1 MYDHFRDATG
11 QNDLRVYAH
20 NVCDVPL
27 RGSVA
32 KRAPRIHPMRSASI
46 VMVLQ
51 PAECVAFRA
60 EQFGHLLLNEHVV
73 QDSGLVQLAWP
84 VAVHEP
90 GEIAPITEEMV
101 EWVLARKTSIDP
113 GEAVLITTCRS

>member
-20 NVCDVPL
+20 NVCDIAV
-27 RGSVA
+27 RGRVA
-32 KRAPRIHPMRSASI
+32 KRVPRVHPVKSASI
-46 VMVLQ
+46 IMVLQ

-73 QDSGLVQLAWP
+73 QDSGLVQLAWL

-90 GEIAPITEEMV
+90 GAVAPTTQLT
-101 EWVLARKTSIDP
+101 EWVLARKTCINP
-113 GEAVLITTCRS
+113 GEAILITSCRS